1 MDRLLKWVSLFN
13 KYDEETISGEVD
25 NSHAYG
31 FLKDEIPLLECSD
44 EAVEMTYYFRWWTY
58 RKHLKKTPDGYV
70 ITEFL
75 PKVPWSGRYNTI
87 NAPIAHHLREGR
99 WLKNSVRYLSDYI
112 KFFLSENQS
121 NRRYSVDFIS
131 AIKDVCDV
139 RGELFL
145 GDDFLELACAYY
157 RAWENERQI
166 KNGMFWSYDG
176 RDAMEFSISGT
187 AGMKSV
193 KGLRPTL
200 NSYMYADAYAI
211 AEFADIYGSDK
222 IKNEYTK
229 KAMHLKEMINKT
241 LFHDGFYK
249 AIHPRNE
256 NFDLIYE
263 KDMSDVPKELIGYIP
278 WCYKIPEK
286 KYGKCFD
293 LLADEKC
300 FLAKTGLS
308 TADQSDRRFLFEAP
322 HECLWNGYVWP
333 FATSQTLNALRSYIV
348 NYDAD
353 EKYREMYADIFC
365 KYALMHRIT
374 DENGNVRPWI
384 DEVMHPYRYDW
395 TSRTYL
401 KNAGWPKDKGGYER
415 GKDYNHSTFC
425 DLFITGIAG
434 IVPNAAAPSLIPS
447 IPKDWEYFKLANLHF
462 KGRLYTV
469 YYDKTGKKYN
479 KGTGAFIEVQNAPCA
494 EL

>member
-87 NAPIAHHLREGR
+87 NAPVAHHLREGR

-200 NSYMYADAYAI
+200 NSYMYADACAI
-211 AEFADIYGSDK
+211 AEFADIYGS
-222 IKNEYTK
+222 I
-229 KAMHLKEMINKT
+229 
-241 LFHDGFYK
+241 
-249 AIHPRNE
+249 
-256 NFDLIYE
+256 
-263 KDMSDVPKELIGYIP
+263 
-278 WCYKIPEK
+278 
-286 KYGKCFD
+286 
-293 LLADEKC
+293 
-300 FLAKTGLS
+300 
-308 TADQSDRRFLFEAP
+308 
-322 HECLWNGYVWP
+322 
-333 FATSQTLNALRSYIV
+333 
-348 NYDAD
+348 
-353 EKYREMYADIFC
+353 
-365 KYALMHRIT
+365 
-374 DENGNVRPWI
+374 
-384 DEVMHPYRYDW
+384 
-395 TSRTYL
+395 
-401 KNAGWPKDKGGYER
+401 
-415 GKDYNHSTFC
+415 
-425 DLFITGIAG
+425 
-434 IVPNAAAPSLIPS
+434 
-447 IPKDWEYFKLANLHF
+447 
-462 KGRLYTV
+462 
-469 YYDKTGKKYN
+469 
-479 KGTGAFIEVQNAPCA
+479 
-494 EL
+494 